1 MLTVTETAQ
10 SAIRALSEQAG
21 LPETGG
27 VRLAMDENQGG
38 VQLSLAP
45 EPSAGDQVIEDAG
58 ARVFMPAETA
68 ALLESQQLD
77 AAPTPEGTGFTLRAQ
92 GTEPTA

>member
-10 SAIRALSEQAG
+10 AAIRSLSEQAG
-21 LPETGG
+21 LPATGG
-27 VRLAMDENQGG
+27 VRLAMDETGSG
-38 VQLSLAP
+38 VQMSLAP
-45 EPSAGDQVIEDAG
+45 EPQEGDQVVDDAG

-68 ALLESQQLD
+68 TLLETQQLD

-92 GTEPTA
+92 TS

>member
-1 MLTVTETAQ
+1 MLTVTENAQ
-10 SAIRALSEQAG
+10 TAIRSLSEQAG
-21 LPETGG
+21 LPASGG

-45 EPSAGDQVIEDAG
+45 EPSDGDQVVEDAG

-68 ALLESQQLD
+68 ALLDAQQLD
-77 AAPTPEGTGFTLRAQ
+77 AAATPDGTGFTLRSQ
-92 GTEPTA
+92 GSEPLV